1 MFAKENNIAFDLGP
15 EKKYFAAFC
24 GTGFLL
30 YFCGVMKKTFVFLW
44 VLALCVTYSN
54 AEILLPQILRN
65 GMVLQR
71 GMPIP
76 VWGHADPQET
86 VVVTLN
92 KKTCTTT
99 ADANGYWRVDLPA
112 MKAGGPYTLEVRS
125 KMEEGRE
132 INNEQLTIN
141 NSNTSKLYTL
151 NSQLDISDVFIG
163 DVWLC
168 SGQSNMETTL
178 ERVSP
183 QYPEELDDSNSMV
196 RLFHVPYQT
205 DTHGPSADLRPAEW
219 KQLNRKNAWKF
230 SAIGYFLGKQLQ
242 REKGVAQG
250 VIESAWGGTPI
261 EAWIAADTLANH
273 YPVLYR
279 QMQLYQND
287 DFVRTQQQSAFQ
299 ANQCWQELLE
309 KNDPGVET
317 YTWLDYD
324 DSGWTTVDQDNLM
337 PDRKEWIGSLWL
349 RQHIY
354 INKVYAGK
362 AARLLLGTLYDSDIT
377 YVNGVQVG
385 NTGYQYPPRRYQVPE
400 GLLREGENVITVRF
414 INKSGKPY
422 FYKEK
427 PYQLVFGKDDVL
439 TLSRQW
445 KLKTGVEMPRN
456 ISQGIDL
463 QYQPS
468 TLFNG
473 MISPLAPY
481 AVAGVIW
488 YQGESNADTD
498 TACEYAPLLRLMMA
512 NWRQAFGRPDLPFVI
527 VQLANYREPSSEP
540 QYTGWSV
547 VREAQRVVASEDA
560 YAELAVTIDRGE
572 TVDIHPLRKKDV
584 AERVALAFEKLLWNK
599 RTTLSPEVTKI
610 AVEDGIVVCTLSQ
623 PLLKNGPI
631 YEFEVAGPDGKYVNA
646 EAEGR
651 GDRIVIRSPL
661 ADPVSIRYAWKNNPI
676 RANVYGRNGL
686 PMSPIELKIYVTNHK
701 L

>member
-1 MFAKENNIAFDLGP
+1 
-15 EKKYFAAFC
+15 
-24 GTGFLL
+24 
-30 YFCGVMKKTFVFLW
+30 
-44 VLALCVTYSN
+44 
-54 AEILLPQILRN
+54 
-65 GMVLQR
+65 
-71 GMPIP
+71 
-76 VWGHADPQET
+76 
-86 VVVTLN
+86 
-92 KKTCTTT
+92 
-99 ADANGYWRVDLPA
+99 

-141 NSNTSKLYTL
+141 NSN
-151 NSQLDISDVFIG
+151 NFQLSTFNFQLIITDVMIG

-205 DTHGPSADLRPAEW
+205 DTHGPSPDLRQAEW
-219 KQLNRKNAWKF
+219 KTLNRENAWKF

-250 VIESAWGGTPI
+250 IIESAWGGTPV
-261 EAWIAADTLANH
+261 EAWIAADTLALH
-273 YPVLYR
+273 YSAMYL
-279 QMQLYQND
+279 QTQLFQND
-287 DFVRTQQQSAFQ
+287 TFVKAQQQAAAL
-299 ANQCWQELLE
+299 ANYRWQELLD
-309 KNDPGVET
+309 KNDPGMGQ
-317 YTWLDYD
+317 YTRLDFD
-324 DSGWTTVDQDNLM
+324 DASWPVADQDNLL
-337 PDRKEWIGSLWL
+337 PDRGEWIGSLWL
-349 RQHIY
+349 RQHI
-354 INKVYAGK
+354 ILNKEHAGR
-362 AARLLLGTLYDSDIT
+362 AARLLLGTLYDSDVT

-385 NTGYQYPPRRYQVPE
+385 STGYQYPPRRYQVPE
-400 GLLREGENVITVRF
+400 GLLREGDNVITVRF

-439 TLSRQW
+439 PLGKQWKRQW
-445 KLKTGVEMPRN
+445 GVEMPRN

-473 MISPLAPY
+473 MISPLAPF
-481 AVAGVIW
+481 AVAGVVW

-512 NWRQAFGRPDLPFVI
+512 NWRQAFQRPDLPFVI
-527 VQLANYREPSSEP
+527 VQMANYREPSSEP
-540 QYTGWSV
+540 QHTGWSV
-547 VREAQRVVASEDA
+547 VREAQRAVASEDA
-560 YAELAVTIDRGE
+560 YAELAVTIDLGE

-599 RTTLSPEVTKI
+599 RVTLSPEVTKI
-610 AVEDGIVVCTLSQ
+610 AAENGSVVCTLSQ
-623 PLLKNGPI
+623 PLSKDGPL

-661 ADPVSIRYAWKNNPI
+661 ANPVSIRYAWKNNPI

-686 PMSPIELKIYVTNHK
+686 PMSPIELKIYVTNRK
-701 L
+701 P

>member
-1 MFAKENNIAFDLGP
+1 
-15 EKKYFAAFC
+15 
-24 GTGFLL
+24 
-30 YFCGVMKKTFVFLW
+30 
-44 VLALCVTYSN
+44 
-54 AEILLPQILRN
+54 
-65 GMVLQR
+65 
-71 GMPIP
+71 
-76 VWGHADPQET
+76 
-86 VVVTLN
+86 
-92 KKTCTTT
+92 
-99 ADANGYWRVDLPA
+99 
-112 MKAGGPYTLEVRS
+112 
-125 KMEEGRE
+125 
-132 INNEQLTIN
+132 
-141 NSNTSKLYTL
+141 
-151 NSQLDISDVFIG
+151 
-163 DVWLC
+163 
-168 SGQSNMETTL
+168 
-178 ERVSP
+178 
-183 QYPEELDDSNSMV
+183 
-196 RLFHVPYQT
+196 
-205 DTHGPSADLRPAEW
+205 
-219 KQLNRKNAWKF
+219 
-230 SAIGYFLGKQLQ
+230 
-242 REKGVAQG
+242 
-250 VIESAWGGTPI
+250 
-261 EAWIAADTLANH
+261 
-273 YPVLYR
+273 
-279 QMQLYQND
+279 MQLYQND

-317 YTWLDYD
+317 YTRLDYD

-385 NTGYQYPPRRYQVPE
+385 STGYQYPPRRYQVPE

-439 TLSRQW
+439 PLSRQW

-473 MISPLAPY
+473 MISPLAPF
-481 AVAGVIW
+481 AVAGVVW

-512 NWRQAFGRPDLPFVI
+512 NWRQAFQRPDLPFVI

-540 QYTGWSV
+540 QHTGWSV
-547 VREAQRVVASEDA
+547 VREAQRAVASEDA
-560 YAELAVTIDRGE
+560 YAELAVTIDLGE

-599 RTTLSPEVTKI
+599 RVTLSPEVTKI
-610 AVEDGIVVCTLSQ
+610 AAENGSVVCTLSQ
-623 PLLKNGPI
+623 PLSKDGPL
-631 YEFEVAGPDGKYVNA
+631 YEFEVAGSDGKYVNA

-651 GDRIVIRSPL
+651 GDRILIRSPL
-661 ADPVSIRYAWKNNPI
+661 ANPVSIRYAWKNNPI

-686 PMSPIELKIYVTNHK
+686 PMSPIELKIYVTNRK
-701 L
+701 P

>member
-1 MFAKENNIAFDLGP
+1 M
-15 EKKYFAAFC
+15 C
-24 GTGFLL
+24 
-30 YFCGVMKKTFVFLW
+30 
-44 VLALCVTYSN
+44 VLVCYVTYSY
-54 AEILLPQILRN
+54 AEIRLPQIFQN

-76 VWGHADPQET
+76 VWGWADPQEN

-92 KKTCTTT
+92 KKTCTAT

-141 NSNTSKLYTL
+141 NSN
-151 NSQLDISDVFIG
+151 NFQLSTFNFQLIITNVMIG

-205 DTHGPSADLRPAEW
+205 DTHGPSPDLRQAEW
-219 KQLNRKNAWKF
+219 KTLNRENAWKF

-250 VIESAWGGTPI
+250 IIESAWGGTPV
-261 EAWIAADTLANH
+261 EAWIAADTLALH
-273 YPVLYR
+273 YPAMYL
-279 QMQLYQND
+279 QTQLFQND
-287 DFVRTQQQSAFQ
+287 TFVKAQQQAAAL
-299 ANQCWQELLE
+299 ANYRWQELLD
-309 KNDPGVET
+309 KNDPGMGQ
-317 YTWLDYD
+317 YTRLDFD
-324 DSGWTTVDQDNLM
+324 DASWPVADQDNLL
-337 PDRKEWIGSLWL
+337 PDRGEWIGSLWL
-349 RQHIY
+349 RQHI
-354 INKVYAGK
+354 ILNKEHAGR
-362 AARLLLGTLYDSDIT
+362 AARLLLGTLYDSDVT

-385 NTGYQYPPRRYQVPE
+385 STGYQYPPRRYQVPE
-400 GLLREGENVITVRF
+400 GLLREGDNVITVRF

-439 TLSRQW
+439 PLGKQWKRQW
-445 KLKTGVEMPRN
+445 GVEMPRN

-473 MISPLAPY
+473 MISPLAPF
-481 AVAGVIW
+481 AVAGVVW

-512 NWRQAFGRPDLPFVI
+512 NWRQAFQRPDLPFVI
-527 VQLANYREPSSEP
+527 VQMANYREPSSEP
-540 QYTGWSV
+540 QHTGWSV
-547 VREAQRVVASEDA
+547 VREAQRAVASEDA
-560 YAELAVTIDRGE
+560 YAELAVTIDLGE

-610 AVEDGIVVCTLSQ
+610 AAENGSVVCTLSQ
-623 PLLKNGPI
+623 PLSKDGPL

-661 ADPVSIRYAWKNNPI
+661 ANPVSIRYAWKNNPI

-686 PMSPIELKIYVTNHK
+686 PMSPIELKIYVTNRK
-701 L
+701 P